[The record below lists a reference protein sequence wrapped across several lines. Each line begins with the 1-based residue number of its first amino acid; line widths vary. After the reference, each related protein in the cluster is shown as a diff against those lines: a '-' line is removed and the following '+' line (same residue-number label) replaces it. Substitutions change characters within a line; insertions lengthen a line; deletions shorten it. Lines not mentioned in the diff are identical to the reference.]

1 MGWVKHPHPFLRE
14 IKPGKVYQRRE
25 HRVLEDR
32 WELSQEVKEEI
43 AKRGSGR
50 CYREQYTVVDVCH
63 CQRALE
69 VCRLE
74 GASRGWMKLGANKGT
89 L

>member
-1 MGWVKHPHPFLRE
+1 MGQTPTPISERDKARESLPEEGAWCFGGQMGIISRSKKTECQERVKR
-14 IKPGKVYQRRE
+14 Y
-25 HRVLEDR
+25 
-32 WELSQEVKEEI
+32 
-43 AKRGSGR
+43 
-50 CYREQYTVVDVCH
+50 YTEQYIVVDVCH

-74 GASRGWMKLGANKGT
+74 GASREWMKLRANKGT